1 MQLRNDEASPWVSGC
16 VFLEDGGL
24 VLCDSRNNK
33 IKLFKSTFDFKES
46 LSLKAQPWD
55 VSVVDSNTVIVTL
68 LNLQRLQY
76 IQVLPELQIKHYIK
90 LSMMCWGVEVV
101 NNEIFVTC
109 INENGEGE
117 VRVLDVEGI
126 LRRCIGMNIDTQDT
140 LRFEGPYALTV
151 SAASGNI
158 FVSDYRTSTVTCLA
172 GDGQIIYQYSDS
184 LLNGARGVIVDGAD
198 NIMVCSARSN
208 NMQVIT
214 EDGCRHKTL
223 FPSSHR
229 IMKPWCVAHRRTDNT
244 LVLGCA
250 GKYLLVFELEYGLR
264 RTESTEHSL

>member
-76 IQVLPELQIKHYIK
+76 IQVLPELQIKDYIK

-109 INENGEGE
+109 INENGGE
-117 VRVLDVEGI
+117 VRVLDMEGI

-158 FVSDYRTSTVTCLA
+158 FVSDYSTSTVTCLS

-208 NMQVIT
+208 NVQVIT
-214 EDGCRHKTL
+214 EDGCRHRTL
-223 FPSSHR
+223 LPSSHG